1 MNEVGKLCTRG
12 SGFYPDH
19 RPVVQEDRSTKCF
32 QANNQIEKMKNT
44 IKSVCALA
52 ATLITYGSLAGGA
65 NAATL
70 ITGTSVISNPITAT
84 PSYNIINL
92 TNNSGLSSV
101 GDSDSVIINAG
112 SFSNNFLQTFAET
125 GSYVFDLG
133 AVYTATNMHIWNYS
147 WASSL
152 SRGAD
157 SFSYATSTDNISYTS
172 DITGNLAIS
181 IGNGSPS
188 DNFALGSDARY
199 VRISLLT
206 SHGDSTYVGLNEVGF
221 SGTAVPEPASAAL
234 VGLGCLSL
242 VIRRSRR

>member
-1 MNEVGKLCTRG
+1 VRQNVSNT
-12 SGFYPDH
+12 
-19 RPVVQEDRSTKCF
+19 
-32 QANNQIEKMKNT
+32 NNQIEQMKNT
-44 IKSVCALA
+44 SKSVRTLA
-52 ATLITYGSLAGGA
+52 AALITFGALAGGT

-70 ITGTSVISNPITAT
+70 ITGISVISNPNPGTT
-84 PSYNIINL
+84 SYNIINL

-101 GDSDSVIINAG
+101 GDSNSLITNEG
-112 SFSNNFLQTFAET
+112 SFSDNYLQKFSEA

-133 AVYTATNMHIWNYS
+133 AVYTDANMHMWNYS
-147 WASSL
+147 WSYDL
-152 SRGAD
+152 GRGTD

-172 DITGNLAIS
+172 DIMGNLAIS

-188 DNFALGSDARY
+188 ESFAIGSNARY

-206 SHGDSTYVGLNEVGF
+206 SHGNPTYVGLNEVGF

-242 VIRRSRR
+242 VIRRTRR